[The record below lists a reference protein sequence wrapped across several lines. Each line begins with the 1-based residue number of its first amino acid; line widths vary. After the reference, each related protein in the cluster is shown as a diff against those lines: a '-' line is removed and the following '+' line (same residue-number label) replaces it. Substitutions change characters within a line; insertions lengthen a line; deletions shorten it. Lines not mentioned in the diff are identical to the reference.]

1 MKFFDVEYI
10 ENGRRQKIT
19 LKANNKS
26 DVKNIAAARNY
37 GMIVKIGESAN
48 VPLTDRINE
57 FGDTVMR
64 MIVKPKLKTPT
75 LVATIRQLSVMTNA
89 GISIHDSVK
98 EISKSSDD
106 KRLQEIFNTIN
117 EDLNQGS
124 SLTDSIMA
132 FKEEFGDVT
141 IAMIRLGEN
150 TGNMAE
156 SLAKLAE
163 IMQEVWDNQ
172 QKFKKAIRYPITV
185 IIAIVIAF
193 AIMMLSVVPKFR
205 EIFEQ
210 LGANLPLPTQMLL
223 GIESALSNY
232 GLIILAIFVGTIFF
246 IKKTYNKSL
255 EFKKKFDKYLLK
267 VYLIG
272 KILFFSSLSRFN
284 LVFAELVRA
293 GIPIA
298 EALDTA
304 VLTVT
309 NEELK
314 KKLSSVKILVGRGV
328 SLTESFK
335 DTELYESMLLQM
347 INAGEQ
353 SGSLDAMLEKV
364 TDYYKMKFNDIIDN
378 ISTYIEPI
386 LLAVLAVMVTFLA
399 LGIFMPMWDMAQ
411 AVKN

>member
-19 LKANNKS
+19 LKANSKS

-37 GMIVKIGESAN
+37 GMIVKIGETTN
-48 VPLTDRINE
+48 IPLADRINE
-57 FGDTVMR
+57 FGDTMMR
-64 MIVKPKLKTPT
+64 MVIKPKLKTPT

-98 EISKSSDD
+98 EIAKSSDD

-117 EDLNQGS
+117 EDLNQGA

-132 FKEEFGDVT
+132 FKDEFGDVT

-232 GLIILAIFVGTIFF
+232 GIIILAIFVGTIFF
-246 IKKTYNKSL
+246 VKKTYNKSL
-255 EFKKKFDKYLLK
+255 EFKKKFDKYMLK

-272 KILFFSSLSRFN
+272 NILFFSSLSRFN